1 MEVLIDTSFILG
13 CLDKKIPLFDD
24 LEDMGLKVLIPD
36 QVVGELKKL
45 TENKTKSYSE
55 RDRAELAIQLIK
67 HKKPKKVNL
76 NKVYVDAGIQ
86 NFIEKNNQVYV
97 ATLDKELRRRLVGA
111 KFVIIRGRT
120 LEVNWGLLF

>member
-45 TENKTKSYSE
+45 TAFFDSV
-55 RDRAELAIQLIK
+55 
-67 HKKPKKVNL
+67 HFKKPK
-76 NKVYVDAGIQ
+76 
-86 NFIEKNNQVYV
+86 
-97 ATLDKELRRRLVGA
+97 DK
-111 KFVIIRGRT
+111 
-120 LEVNWGLLF
+120 